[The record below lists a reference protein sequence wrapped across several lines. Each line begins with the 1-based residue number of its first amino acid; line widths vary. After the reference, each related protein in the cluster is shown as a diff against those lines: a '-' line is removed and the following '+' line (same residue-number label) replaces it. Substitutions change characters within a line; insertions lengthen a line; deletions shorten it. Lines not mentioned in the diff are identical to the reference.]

1 MIMEQLVVVKPSVT
15 FNKAECKAD
24 FEEMDKYIDEL
35 EKRYN
40 SLICTDK
47 KEMKS
52 ICAELNKLK
61 KAVNDEGIRIEKEAT
76 AEVKEF
82 RKELKKRTDRIDA
95 VRSPLW
101 EQVKPAPKAEPK
113 KEVVK
118 ATKLFMFTGDIE
130 YIMEMVKT
138 MEFAGV
144 EVKEVQM

>member
-1 MIMEQLVVVKPSVT
+1 MNEITLAQPSVS
-15 FNKAECKAD
+15 FIKASCAYD
-24 FEEMDKYIDEL
+24 FTQMDSDIESI
-35 EKRYN
+35 EKRIGGLV
-40 SLICTDK
+40 STDK
-47 KEMKS
+47 KETKA

-95 VRSPLW
+95 VRAPLW
-101 EQVKPAPKAEPK
+101 EQVKPAPKVEPK
-113 KEVVK
+113 KEVIK